1 MKQPM
6 KFLVLLKKQT
16 QRIYLKIFVNK
27 YKIRKKILKI
37 RKQNNSKNLN
47 INFQDIFK
55 ILKKNK
61 SIGKIIGGYYPYN
74 YEVDTIKILEKF
86 EKLNFQISLPKIK
99 KNSQMNFYSWSI
111 QDPLTINKYGIPEP
125 TSDKIVYPNI
135 LLVPLVAFDKHFNRI
150 GYGGGFYD
158 RYIKKIKKNKKIIT
172 IGLGFT
178 FQKIKKIP
186 INRYDIK
193 LDFVVTNK
201 KN

>member
-1 MKQPM
+1 M
-6 KFLVLLKKQT
+6 
-16 QRIYLKIFVNK
+16 NK
-27 YKIRKKILKI
+27 SEIRKNILKI

-61 SIGKIIGGYYPYN
+61 SLGKIIGGYYPYN